1 MSWLAVRIFVA
12 LSLSIFN
19 AVLTLRGRQM
29 NNDDS
34 FVNILSGAPGVVL
47 IIFVVMAAV
56 FVLMRRSPFLVLARI
71 FRAFTLPFRSL
82 LRALKILPKGGAH
95 AKRAVTMTT
104 GFTPTVG
111 AVFARLFVR
120 ETETERALGNIAE
133 QTEPFLK
140 THRGTLFKWMEPQEG
155 LIRAARSEQGGET
168 PNFEKARSFFSYDI
182 PVRSDPQSLF
192 EDVYSSMI
200 VNQFK
205 ESDRA
210 CLYVLY
216 EMRKVINDNV
226 RVLSVLFSAIVAII
240 LVINIFYSTV
250 INYVGLIGP
259 LQNISFP
266 YILEIPLTGW
276 QISIS
281 AESINKAIFG
291 CLSCLF
297 GIFMMWVF
305 YETEYSHFQRNNG
318 RELNNFLTRYLA
330 QLTADFRSAETKA
343 MASIV
348 GSQDNASDVGRNSA
362 PWVVG
367 MNWIAF
373 RFFSIESFLT
383 GIVYQILRN
392 SSYYLFYVPF
402 SFLFVIYIIA
412 SLVNFDEIKLTDL
425 NSEIYNQ
432 NTFYVFF
439 ILLLLVYYGYL
450 KKSVDFV
457 LDSIREQEW
466 TQFHTLDL
474 SGSIAEVINKYSSEI
489 DFYRNRFRTDIRS

>member
-1 MSWLAVRIFVA
+1 
-12 LSLSIFN
+12 
-19 AVLTLRGRQM
+19 M
-29 NNDDS
+29 NNDNF
-34 FVNILSGAPGVVL
+34 FVQLLSGAPGVVL
-47 IIFVVMAAV
+47 IVFVVVAAL

-71 FRAFTLPFRSL
+71 FRAITSPIARL
-82 LRALKILPKGGAH
+82 LRALKILPKAGAG
-95 AKRAVTMTT
+95 AKRAVTLTT

-111 AVFARLFVR
+111 AVFARLFAG
-120 ETETERALGNIAE
+120 ETETERALGTIGEHAK
-133 QTEPFLK
+133 PYLK
-140 THRGTLFKWMEPQEG
+140 LYRGTLFKWMEPQEG
-155 LIRAARSEQGGET
+155 LIEAARTEQDGNT
-168 PNFEKARSFFSYDI
+168 PASEKAHFFFSYDI
-182 PVRSDPQSLF
+182 PVRSNPQSLF
-192 EDVYSSMI
+192 EDIYSAMI

-205 ESDRA
+205 ASDRT

-226 RVLSVLFSAIVAII
+226 RMLSVLFSAIVAII
-240 LVINIFYSTV
+240 LVVNIFYSSV
-250 INYVGLIGP
+250 INYVDLIGP
-259 LQNISFP
+259 LRGVALP
-266 YILEIPLTGW
+266 YILEVPLTGW
-276 QISIS
+276 QITIG
-281 AESINKAIFG
+281 AETINKAIFG
-291 CLSCLF
+291 SASCLF
-297 GIFMMWVF
+297 GIFLMWVF
-305 YETEYSHFQRNNG
+305 YQTEYSHFQRNNG

-330 QLTADFRSAETKA
+330 RLTADFRTAETKA

-348 GSQDNASDVGRNSA
+348 GSQDKTSDIGPNSA
-362 PWVVG
+362 PWVVE

-402 SFLFVIYIIA
+402 SFLVVIYIIA
-412 SLVNFDEIKLTDL
+412 SLVNFDEIRLTDF

-457 LDSIREQEW
+457 LNSIREQEW

-474 SGSIAEVINKYSSEI
+474 RGAITEVIEKYSSEI
-489 DFYRNRFRTDIRS
+489 DFYRNRFRTDLRS